1 MVNQTKIYFFKVN
14 NRDTRKRCQ
23 ICSKL
28 AIKTPERRHRCR
40 FGVFLVNFEYISHLF
55 LVFLLLNLS
64 KSTKSPEDV
73 ICAQN
78 IWFQLSKKVLRNIYS
93 KLSFWN
99 FEQLFLDVSIAFFHQ
114 NHRTNYYFFMKEA
127 EIFFSWVYIL
137 FRFNVCVKSNS
148 SCKIKK
154 KSTKQVKK

>member
-1 MVNQTKIYFFKVN
+1 MFKAGNKNTRTTSSMSFWCFSCELWIYF
-14 NRDTRKRCQ
+14 T
-23 ICSKL
+23 S
-28 AIKTPERRHRCR
+28 
-40 FGVFLVNFEYISHLF
+40 F